1 MEKQQEEQQQQPKTW
16 IDKQANSPYPIWALS
31 ALSFAT
37 IPLAT
42 KRLPGMPSLLQSFA
56 FGGIFAG
63 AGYVT
68 HVGDAENG
76 AGIATAWC
84 LSWTFLN
91 AKRTIMSMKPVP
103 LVLLSTVVLDTVIYG
118 KKTLEVNG
126 YI

>member
-1 MEKQQEEQQQQPKTW
+1 MEKQEEGQQQPLTW
-16 IDKQANSPYPIWALS
+16 IDQQANSPYPIWALS
-31 ALSFAT
+31 ALSFAS
-37 IPLAT
+37 IPLAA
-42 KRLPGMPSLLQSFA
+42 KRLPGIPSILQSFA

-84 LSWTFLN
+84 LSWSFLN
-91 AKRTIMSMKPVP
+91 AKRAITSMKPVP

-118 KKTLEVNG
+118 KKTLQVNG